1 LAFFACYIIL
11 ISSFVYYIIKSMDA
25 PISYAIVIGFFI
37 GFAAILFGSRAK
49 RLVKKKESPVGAPGE
64 IKHSPA

>member
-1 LAFFACYIIL
+1 
-11 ISSFVYYIIKSMDA
+11 MDA

-49 RLVKKKESPVGAPGE
+49 RFAKKKESPVGTPE
-64 IKHSPA
+64 QIKHSPA

>member
-1 LAFFACYIIL
+1 
-11 ISSFVYYIIKSMDA
+11 MDA

-49 RLVKKKESPVGAPGE
+49 RLVKKKESPVGAPE
-64 IKHSPA
+64 EMKHSPA

>member
-1 LAFFACYIIL
+1 
-11 ISSFVYYIIKSMDA
+11 MDA
-25 PISYAIVIGFFI
+25 PISYAIVVGFFI

-49 RLVKKKESPVGAPGE
+49 RVAKKESPVGTPQE